1 MRLQPID
8 ANSIP
13 LVHGGFLLLHTGA
26 PYIQL
31 ATIDIDN
38 PRCPISNDLLD
49 VLSGAPQQKIK
60 NDSAVLLD
68 GNNATCLALFAEGH
82 WLLWLQFV
90 VTLPM
95 NSTDYFVVQLVVREL
110 HCHLPSTVVMVNRV
124 ASNAAM
130 VNFIEC
136 GLEKLGDSSTDP
148 RVCSYACPLNE
159 VCERGNKMG
168 LTLRFER
175 FPFQLDINTDGKLCS
190 VSLQFPSE
198 VNDTFVKN

>member
-1 MRLQPID
+1 M
-8 ANSIP
+8 
-13 LVHGGFLLLHTGA
+13 HGGFLLLLTGA
-26 PYIQL
+26 PYIKL
-31 ATIDIDN
+31 VNIDIDN
-38 PRCPISNDLLD
+38 PRCPKSNNDLLD
-49 VLSGAPQQKIK
+49 VFSGAPQQKIK

-68 GNNATCLALFAEGH
+68 GNNATCLAPFAEGH

-95 NSTDYFVVQLVVREL
+95 NSADYFVVQLVVKEL

-124 ASNAAM
+124 ASNAAV

-136 GLEKLGDSSTDP
+136 GFMEKLGDSSTDP

-159 VCERGNKMG
+159 VCGRGNKMG

-175 FPFQLDINTDGKLCS
+175 FPLQLDNNTDGKLRS

-198 VNDTFVKN
+198 VNDNFVKN